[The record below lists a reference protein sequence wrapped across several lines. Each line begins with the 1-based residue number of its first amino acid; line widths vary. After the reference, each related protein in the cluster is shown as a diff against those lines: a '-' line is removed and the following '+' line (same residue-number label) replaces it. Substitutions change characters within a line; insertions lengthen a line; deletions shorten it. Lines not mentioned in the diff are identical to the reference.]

1 MTGESSY
8 QTAAPAPAQDN
19 QDNDIFIAVMGPTG
33 SGKTTFINTTTG
45 SRLAVGHRL
54 RSETKDVALATFDY
68 RGHRI
73 YLLDTPG
80 FDDTHVSDTDILKRI
95 ANWLEYAHSK
105 GKLLN
110 GLLYLHRITD
120 VRVGGMS
127 GRNMRLFHKLCGKD
141 AMNNVILCTTMWD
154 KEEVATAELRE
165 KELLSEFWNSMV
177 EEGATWARHDKTR
190 ESTFKILDHI
200 LGLPPIMLDIQVSL
214 AEGKTLSETEAGKEI
229 NRELV
234 ALQEKYN
241 KDLADIRQEL
251 EDARKDNDL
260 KTQMLMEKE
269 KQLLEAKLAARLQE
283 QKRLADSMA
292 EEIEKLKHE
301 MANRPTGG
309 CVVL

>member
-19 QDNDIFIAVMGPTG
+19 DIYIAVMGPTG

-54 RSETKDVALATFDY
+54 RSETKNVALERFNY

-73 YLLDTPG
+73 NLLDTPG
-80 FDDTHVSDTDILKRI
+80 FDDSHVSDTDILKRI
-95 ANWLEYAHSK
+95 ASWLEYAHRE

-120 VRVGGMS
+120 IRVGGMN

-154 KEEVATAELRE
+154 KEDVATAELRE
-165 KELLSEFWNSMV
+165 EELLSEFWHSMV
-177 EEGATWARHDKTR
+177 EEGATWARHDGTR
-190 ESTFKILDHI
+190 ESTFNILNRI
-200 LGLPPIMLDIQVSL
+200 LGLPPIMLDIQASL
-214 AEGKTLSETEAGKEI
+214 ADGKTLSETEAGKEI
-229 NRELV
+229 NGELV

-241 KDLADIRQEL
+241 KDLGDVRQEL
-251 EDARKDNDL
+251 EEARKDNDL
-260 KTQMLMEKE
+260 KTQRLLEKE
-269 KQLLEAKLAARLQE
+269 KQLLEEKLAARLEE
-283 QKRLADSMA
+283 QKKLADSMA
-292 EEIEKLKHE
+292 GEIERLKHE
-301 MANRPTGG
+301 MANQPTGG